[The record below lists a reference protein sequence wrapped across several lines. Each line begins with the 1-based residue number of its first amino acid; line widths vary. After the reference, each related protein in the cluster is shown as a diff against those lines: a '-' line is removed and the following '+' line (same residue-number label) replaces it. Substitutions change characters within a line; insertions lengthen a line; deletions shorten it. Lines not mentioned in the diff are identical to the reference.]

1 MGGAGPTGEK
11 HGAEYWH
18 LPGLTNGLHNGF
30 WGMASVFV
38 NAAFAS
44 GGVEMVGIVSGES
57 AMPVCGSHH
66 FAPLT
71 QDTDMQQAL
80 DLAESNQDSHVEIRH
95 LLRRFD
101 ALPLLRGQVRLAITD
116 RRIRCSSLTVCR
128 CH

>member
-57 AMPVCGSHH
+57 AMPVGVP
-66 FAPLT
+66 APDSLI
-71 QDTDMQQAL
+71 QRTDHQQAL
-80 DLAESNQDSHVEIRH
+80 DLAESNQNPHVEIRH
-95 LLRRFD
+95 LLRLFD
-101 ALPLLRGQVRLAITD
+101 AFPLLRGQVQLAITD
-116 RRIRCSSLTVCR
+116 RRV
-128 CH
+128 